1 MWSSTGRG
9 PFRAFADIRY
19 TWPMPVAGRLLAG
32 RYRLISVIGAGG
44 MGEVW
49 EALDLTLQRPVAV
62 KEVRLPADLPDPD
75 RDMLHKRMMR
85 EALLTARLNHP
96 GIITIHDVVSVD
108 GRPYIVMELLPSH
121 SLAEEI
127 DLYGPL
133 PTKKVAKIG
142 LQLLDALGVAHRSGI
157 IHRDVK
163 PSNVLLGDDG
173 RVVLT
178 DFGIATSSTDG
189 SLTTAGLVVGSPT
202 YMSPERL
209 RGEGIGP
216 ATDMWSLGATLYAA
230 LEGHPPFQA
239 TSALGTITAVLVDE
253 LRAPSSQ
260 GPLHDALVGML
271 EKDPSQRSTQAQARP
286 LLQRASGSAISG
298 SVGSDSHTAVE
309 IPAGAVDPTSAVA
322 ADWQHGGSTSHSRGR
337 RSAMPLA
344 MALLLVALVAVV
356 GVVGWLLVT
365 QQRPETGE
373 SANATDKTTPSNSP
387 TGPTNTNTGTSPT
400 GTNSTGT
407 ASTGAT
413 TSAPSGAPSTPPPP
427 PPFQSVALYD
437 FERGLFRPE
446 NCFRPQPGVF
456 PFLEQVADE
465 ETVHCVDA
473 TYEAHLFRSAS
484 LAKLRQ
490 ERSLFASNAVPG
502 SVREIVRPRTGSAS
516 PAAGRQFLFAHENDG
531 FARIYWD
538 SVNCLCGGVLQA
550 PDVDTAAALRFWRR
564 GP

>member
-1 MWSSTGRG
+1 
-9 PFRAFADIRY
+9 
-19 TWPMPVAGRLLAG
+19 MPAAERVLAG

-62 KEVRLPADLPDPD
+62 KEVRLPAGLPDLD

-96 GIITIHDVVSVD
+96 GIITIHDVVSID

-133 PTKKVAKIG
+133 PAEKVAKIG

-178 DFGIATSSTDG
+178 DFGIATSLSDG

-253 LRAPSSQ
+253 VMAPSSQ
-260 GPLHDALVGML
+260 GPLHDALLGML
-271 EKDPSQRSTQAQARP
+271 DKDPSQRPTQAQARP
-286 LLQRASGSAISG
+286 LLQRASGSVTSG
-298 SVGSDSHTAVE
+298 SVIGGSVIGDSHTAVKM
-309 IPAGAVDPTSAVA
+309 PAAAVDPTSAVA
-322 ADWQHGGSTSHSRGR
+322 AEWQHGGSTSRPRSR

-344 MALLLVALVAVV
+344 MALLLVALVVVV
-356 GVVGWLLVT
+356 GVVGWLLVS
-365 QQRPETGE
+365 QRGE
-373 SANATDKTTPSNSP
+373 SGEAAKPSDQTTLSNSTPPDP
-387 TGPTNTNTGTSPT
+387 TGTNTSIGTSPT
-400 GTNSTGT
+400 G
-407 ASTGAT
+407 AP
-413 TSAPSGAPSTPPPP
+413 TSAPTGTPPTQPP
-427 PPFQSVALYD
+427 PLIAPQPFQSVALYD
-437 FERGLFRPE
+437 FERGLFSPE

-456 PFLEQVADE
+456 PFLEQVADV
-465 ETVHCVDA
+465 ETVHCVGK

-484 LAKLRQ
+484 LARLRQ
-490 ERSLFASNAVPG
+490 ERVLFATHAVPG
-502 SVREIVRPRTGSAS
+502 SVMDIARPRTGSPSRSDA
-516 PAAGRQFLFAHENDG
+516 RQFLFAHVNDRYV
-531 FARIYWD
+531 RIYWD

-550 PDVDTAAALRFWRR
+550 PDFDKAAAIGFWRR
-564 GP
+564 GS

>member
-1 MWSSTGRG
+1 
-9 PFRAFADIRY
+9 
-19 TWPMPVAGRLLAG
+19 MPAAERVLAG

-62 KEVRLPADLPDPD
+62 KEVRLPAGLPDLD

-96 GIITIHDVVSVD
+96 GIITIHDVVSID

-133 PTKKVAKIG
+133 PAEKVAKIG

-178 DFGIATSSTDG
+178 DFGIATSLSDG
-189 SLTTAGLVVGSPT
+189 SLTTAGLVVGSAT

-309 IPAGAVDPTSAVA
+309 IPAAAVDPTSAVA

-356 GVVGWLLVT
+356 GVVGWLLAT
-365 QQRPETGE
+365 QRPETGE

-387 TGPTNTNTGTSPT
+387 TGPT

-427 PPFQSVALYD
+427 PTAPQPFQSVALYD

-456 PFLEQVADE
+456 PFLEQVADV
-465 ETVHCVDA
+465 ETVHCVGE

-484 LAKLRQ
+484 LAQLRQ
-490 ERSLFASNAVPG
+490 ERVLFATHAVPG
-502 SVREIVRPRTGSAS
+502 SVMDIARPRTGSPS
-516 PAAGRQFLFAHENDG
+516 RSDGRQFLFAHVNDRYV
-531 FARIYWD
+531 RIYWD

-550 PDVDTAAALRFWRR
+550 PDFDKAAAIGFWRR
-564 GP
+564 GS